1 MTGHAA
7 RPGKD
12 ISEEALHEIKEQ
24 ILSLPGVSRF
34 AYDLTSKP
42 PGTTEWE

>member
-1 MTGHAA
+1 MTGSAA
-7 RPGKD
+7 QPGLD
-12 ISEEALHEIKEQ
+12 ISEEAVLEIKDK
-24 ILSLPGVSRF
+24 ILALEGVKRF

>member
-1 MTGHAA
+1 MTGSAA
-7 RPGKD
+7 QPGVD
-12 ISEEALHEIKEQ
+12 ICEEAVLEIAEKV
-24 ILSLPGVSRF
+24 LALPGVVRF

>member
-1 MTGHAA
+1 MTGSAA
-7 RPGKD
+7 QPGVD
-12 ISEEALHEIKEQ
+12 ISEEAVLEIANK
-24 ILSLPGVSRF
+24 IRALPRVRRF